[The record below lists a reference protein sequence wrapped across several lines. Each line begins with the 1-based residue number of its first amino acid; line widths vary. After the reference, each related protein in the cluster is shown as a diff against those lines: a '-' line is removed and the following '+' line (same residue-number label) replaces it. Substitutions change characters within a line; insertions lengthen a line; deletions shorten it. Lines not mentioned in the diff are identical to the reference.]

1 MKRNIITYKLLIEN
15 KKCHTMSYTLKRL
28 MANKNKQYRIEKGLL
43 LFTQPKSPY
52 FYGKIRLKGKYHT
65 KSFSPISD
73 FRAAK
78 EKLYEWKNEL
88 TENTEDILNTH
99 SSDRKEYTDFTE
111 LNNNFQ
117 FLDVGRY
124 DPVKKSVNERKINFV
139 EIYGEYNQSQASNQA
154 HRCLDCGNP
163 YCEWKCPVHNYIP
176 DWLKLV
182 NEGNILEAADLC
194 HSTNSLPEVCGRVCP
209 QDRLCE
215 GACTLN
221 DGFGAVTIGSIEK
234 YITEKAFE
242 MGWKPDLSHRKWT
255 NKKVAIIGSGP
266 AGIACADILTR
277 SGIHSHVYDK
287 NEEIGGLLTFG
298 IPEFKL
304 EKSVVKRRRKIL
316 EDMGV
321 KFHLGKE
328 IGKDIPFKKLYSSYD
343 AVFLA
348 MGTYTSLEGGFKGE
362 NLPGV
367 YKAID
372 YLISNTKKLLNL
384 SNGKSEF
391 INFKGKKVVILGGG
405 DTAMDCNRT
414 AIRQGAQSVTCLY
427 RRDEKNM
434 PGSRREVKNAKEEGV
449 IFNFNIQPIDILGNE
464 KVEGVKTVQTELGE
478 VDQNGRRVPVP
489 IPGSEKIYDADVV
502 IVAFGFRASPAAWFD
517 DFDVETRKNG
527 LVIAEEDQDYKF
539 QTSNKKIFSGG
550 DMVRGSDLVVTAIW
564 EGREAG
570 KSIIKY
576 VS

>member
-1 MKRNIITYKLLIEN
+1 M
-15 KKCHTMSYTLKRL
+15 
-28 MANKNKQYRIEKGLL
+28 NKNKQYRIEKGLL
-43 LFTQPKSPY
+43 LFTQPRSPY
-52 FYGKIRLKGKYHT
+52 FYGKFRINGKYRT
-65 KSFSPISD
+65 QSFAPISNLEE
-73 FRAAK
+73 AK
-78 EKLYEWKNEL
+78 IKLYEWRDEIIQQENNFQSATKNL
-88 TENTEDILNTH
+88 VA
-99 SSDRKEYTDFTE
+99 SDRNEYTSFE
-111 LNNNFQ
+111 KLENNFQ
-117 FLDVGRY
+117 FLDVGRF
-124 DPVKKSVNERKINFV
+124 DPSKKDPEERKIEFV
-139 EIYGEYNQSQASNQA
+139 EIYGEYNQVQASNQA

-182 NEGNILEAADLC
+182 NEGNIMEAADLC

-242 MGWKPDLSHRKWT
+242 MGWKPNLSHRKWK
-255 NKKVAIIGSGP
+255 NKKVAIVGSGP

-277 SGIHSHVYDK
+277 SGIKSHVYDK

-304 EKSVVKRRRKIL
+304 EKSVVRRRRKIL
-316 EDMGV
+316 EEMGID
-321 KFHLGKE
+321 FHLGVE
-328 IGKDIPFKKLYSSYD
+328 IGKDIPFQQIYDDND

-348 MGTYTSLEGGFKGE
+348 MGTYTSLEGGFAGE
-362 NLPGV
+362 KLPGV

-372 YLISNTKKLLNL
+372 YLISNTKKLLNMD
-384 SNGKSEF
+384 SGKSEY
-391 INFKGKKVVILGGG
+391 INFKNKKVVVLGGG

-414 AIRQGAQSVTCLY
+414 AIRQGAKSVTCLY
-427 RRDEKNM
+427 RRDEQNM

-449 IFNFNIQPIDILGNE
+449 IFNFNIQPIDILGE
-464 KVEGVKTVQTELGE
+464 KKVDGVKTVRTMLGE
-478 VDQNGRRVPVP
+478 PDHNGRRIPIPVP
-489 IPGSEKIYDADVV
+489 DSEKIYDADVV
-502 IVAFGFRASPAAWFD
+502 IIAFGFRASPADWFD
-517 DFDVETRKNG
+517 DFDIKIKKNG
-527 LVIAEEDQDYKF
+527 LVIAEENQDFKF

-576 VS
+576 IL

>member
-1 MKRNIITYKLLIEN
+1 
-15 KKCHTMSYTLKRL
+15 

-124 DPVKKSVNERKINFV
+124 DPAKKSVNERKINFV

-449 IFNFNIQPIDILGNE
+449 IFNFNIQPIDILGND

-517 DFDVETRKNG
+517 DFNVETRKNG

>member
-1 MKRNIITYKLLIEN
+1 MT
-15 KKCHTMSYTLKRL
+15 
-28 MANKNKQYRIEKGLL
+28 NKNKQYRIEKGLL
-43 LFTQPKSPY
+43 LFTQPRSPY
-52 FYGKIRLKGKYHT
+52 FYGKIRVNGKYIT
-65 KSFSPISD
+65 QSFSPISNLD
-73 FRAAK
+73 DAK
-78 EKLYEWKNEL
+78 KRLYEWKEEIL
-88 TENTEDILNTH
+88 STENSFGNKKNISERN
-99 SSDRKEYTDFTE
+99 EYISFEKLD
-111 LNNNFQ
+111 NNFQ
-117 FLDVGRY
+117 FLDVGRF
-124 DPVKKSVNERKINFV
+124 DPTKKAPEERKINFV
-139 EIYGEYNQSQASNQA
+139 EIYGEYNQVQASNQA

-194 HSTNSLPEVCGRVCP
+194 HSTNALPEVCGRVCP

-242 MGWKPDLSHRKWT
+242 MGWKPDLSHRKWI
-255 NKKVAIIGSGP
+255 NKKVAIVGSGP

-287 NEEIGGLLTFG
+287 NDEIGGLLTFG

-304 EKSVVKRRRKIL
+304 EKSVVQRRRKIL
-316 EDMGV
+316 EEMGI

-328 IGKDIPFKKLYSSYD
+328 VGKDVPFKKLYNDYD

-362 NLPGV
+362 KLPGV

-372 YLISNTKKLLNL
+372 YLISNTKKLLNMDT
-384 SNGKSEF
+384 GKAEH

-414 AIRQGAQSVTCLY
+414 AIRQGAKSVTCLY

-449 IFNFNIQPIDILGNE
+449 IFDFNIQPIDILGNE
-464 KVEGVKTVQTELGE
+464 KVEGVKTVTTELGDI
-478 VDQNGRRVPVP
+478 DQNGRRVPIP

-502 IVAFGFRASPAAWFD
+502 IVAFGFRASPASWFN
-517 DFDVETRKNG
+517 DFNIETKKNG
-527 LVIAEEDQDYKF
+527 LVIAEEEQEYKF
-539 QTSNKKIFSGG
+539 QTSNNKIFSGG

>member
-1 MKRNIITYKLLIEN
+1 ML
-15 KKCHTMSYTLKRL
+15 KKSVILCHTQLLK

-43 LFTQPKSPY
+43 LFTQPRSPY

-73 FRAAK
+73 FNKAK

-88 TENTEDILNTH
+88 INN
-99 SSDRKEYTDFTE
+99 SSDLTSMSMDRNQYTDFKE

-117 FLDVGRY
+117 FLDVGRF
-124 DPVKKSVNERKINFV
+124 DPSKKSVEERKINFV

-242 MGWKPDLSHRKWT
+242 MGWKPDLSNRKWK
-255 NKKVAIIGSGP
+255 NKKVAIVGSGP
-266 AGIACADILTR
+266 AGIACADVLTR
-277 SGIHSHVYDK
+277 AGIHSHVYDK
-287 NEEIGGLLTFG
+287 NEEIGGLLTYG

-316 EDMGV
+316 EEMGI
-321 KFHLGKE
+321 KFHMGTE
-328 IGKDIPFKKLYSSYD
+328 VGKDIKFKNLYEKYD
-343 AVFLA
+343 AVFLG

-362 NLPGV
+362 KLPGV

-372 YLISNTKKLLNL
+372 YLISNTKKLLNMR
-384 SNGKSEF
+384 SGKSEF

-414 AIRQGAQSVTCLY
+414 AIRQGAKSVTCLY

-434 PGSRREVKNAKEEGV
+434 PGSRREVQNAKEEGV
-449 IFNFNIQPIDILGNE
+449 VFDFNIQPIDILGNE
-464 KVEGVKTVQTELGE
+464 KVEGVKVVQTELGE
-478 VDQNGRRVPVP
+478 PDQNGRRVPIP
-489 IPGSEKIYDADVV
+489 IKGSERIYDADVV
-502 IVAFGFRASPAAWFD
+502 IVAFGFRASPAEWFN
-517 DFDVETRKNG
+517 DFDIQTRKNG
-527 LVIAEEDQDYKF
+527 LVIADENQKYKF
-539 QTSNKKIFSGG
+539 QTSNEKVFSGG

-564 EGREAG
+564 EGREAA